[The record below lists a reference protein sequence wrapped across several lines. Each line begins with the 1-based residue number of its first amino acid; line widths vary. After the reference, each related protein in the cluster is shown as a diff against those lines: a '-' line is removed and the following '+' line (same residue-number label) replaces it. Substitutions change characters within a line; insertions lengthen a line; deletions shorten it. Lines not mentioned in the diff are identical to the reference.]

1 MIQVNGEGWDI
12 CLVPPHH
19 PSLTTPEGTQA
30 LGCCD
35 DTVKTIFISN
45 GLHPSRLRKVLC
57 HELTHAA
64 MYSYD
69 INISDPEEEILAEII
84 STFGDEIMLLTDITT
99 KKIKGY

>member
-1 MIQVNGEGWDI
+1 MIRVNGEGWDV
-12 CLVPPHH
+12 CLVPPNH

-35 DTVKTIFISN
+35 DIVKTIFISDA
-45 GLHPSRLRKVLC
+45 LHPSRMRKVLC

-69 INISDPEEEILAEII
+69 VALPDPEEEMLADLVSTYGDEII
-84 STFGDEIMLLTDITT
+84 SLTNMVSN
-99 KKIKGY
+99 KMKL